1 MEIQGVEGLPDATFR
16 RLTGVRKRT
25 FIEMLSVLHT
35 AEAHR
40 KARGGK
46 PNHVAVAT
54 RLVMTLEYW
63 REYRTSLH
71 IGHSYEVSESTA
83 YRNIRW
89 CEDTLIKSGAF
100 TLPGKKALVTSDRT
114 DEIVLIDATET
125 PVERPPKNSV
135 ATTRAR
141 KNAIR

>member
-1 MEIQGVEGLPDATFR
+1 MELQEVEGMPNATFR

-25 FIEMLSVLHT
+25 FLEMVSVLHT

-40 KARGGK
+40 KAQGGK
-46 PNHVAVAT
+46 PNHLTVAT

-63 REYRTSLH
+63 REYRTYLH
-71 IGHSYEVSESTA
+71 IGHSYGGSERTA

-100 TLPGKKALVTSDRT
+100 TLPGKNALVRRDRT
-114 DEIVLIDATET
+114 
-125 PVERPPKNSV
+125 
-135 ATTRAR
+135 
-141 KNAIR
+141 